1 MADIGNT
8 TNRIHFAS
16 AGDVRRRP
24 SPVETAS
31 FDKSSPFDK
40 SSGDI
45 RGAHA
50 DLIRRLR
57 ALPPYRFDSRLQA
70 TPEQL
75 ELQADTLRC
84 NLLAMQQYVVA
95 LVRDTAYHTTTID
108 TDRLH
113 LDGLFRDIIG
123 DLCGAITIA
132 ADKVREDGV
141 YVGSAA

>member
-1 MADIGNT
+1 MSQAADTVNL
-8 TNRIHFAS
+8 NRLSYSS
-16 AGDVRRRP
+16 AGGPRRRAF
-24 SPVETAS
+24 PVETAS
-31 FDKSSPFDK
+31 FDK

-50 DLIRRLR
+50 DLIRRLQ

-95 LVRDTAYHTTTID
+95 LVRDTAYHTTAID

-123 DLCGAITIA
+123 DLCGAIGIA
-132 ADKVREDGV
+132 ADKVREEGV

>member
-1 MADIGNT
+1 MTQADNT
-8 TNRIHFAS
+8 TNPNRVLFSS
-16 AGDVRRRP
+16 AGGPRRRAF
-24 SPVETAS
+24 PVETAS
-31 FDKSSPFDK
+31 FDK

-50 DLIRRLR
+50 DLIRRLQ
-57 ALPPYRFDSRLQA
+57 ALPPYRFDPRLQA

-75 ELQADTLRC
+75 EMQADTLRC

-108 TDRLH
+108 TDRLY

-123 DLCGAITIA
+123 
-132 ADKVREDGV
+132 
-141 YVGSAA
+141 

>member
-16 AGDVRRRP
+16 AGAVRRRP
-24 SPVETAS
+24 SPVETAT
-31 FDKSSPFDK
+31 
-40 SSGDI
+40 DI

-50 DLIRRLR
+50 DLIRRLQ

-84 NLLAMQQYVVA
+84 NLLAMQQYVIA

-113 LDGLFRDIIG
+113 LEGLFRDIIG
-123 DLCGAITIA
+123 DLCGAIICA

-141 YVGSAA
+141 YQGSAA

>member
-8 TNRIHFAS
+8 TNRIHFTSVGA
-16 AGDVRRRP
+16 VRRRA
-24 SPVETAS
+24 SLAETATCQ
-31 FDKSSPFDK
+31 
-40 SSGDI
+40 DI

-50 DLIRRLR
+50 DLIRRLQ

-70 TPEQL
+70 TPQQL

-141 YVGSAA
+141 YQGSAA

>member
-1 MADIGNT
+1 MADNT
-8 TNRIHFAS
+8 VNLNRLSYSS
-16 AGDVRRRP
+16 AGGPCRRAF
-24 SPVETAS
+24 PVETAM
-31 FDKSSPFDK
+31 DIR
-40 SSGDI
+40 GAVETATDI

-50 DLIRRLR
+50 DLIRRLQ

-70 TPEQL
+70 TPKQL

-95 LVRDTAYHTTTID
+95 LVRDTAYHTTAID

-123 DLCGAITIA
+123 DLCGTITSA
-132 ADKVREDGV
+132 ADKVRE
-141 YVGSAA
+141 

>member
-1 MADIGNT
+1 MSQAADTVNL
-8 TNRIHFAS
+8 NRLSYSS
-16 AGDVRRRP
+16 AGGPRRRAFP
-24 SPVETAS
+24 AETATCQ
-31 FDKSSPFDK
+31 
-40 SSGDI
+40 DI

-50 DLIRRLR
+50 DLIRRLQ

-141 YVGSAA
+141 YQGSAA

>member
-1 MADIGNT
+1 MSQAADTVNL
-8 TNRIHFAS
+8 NRLSYSS
-16 AGDVRRRP
+16 AGGPRRRAF
-24 SPVETAS
+24 PVETAM
-31 FDKSSPFDK
+31 
-40 SSGDI
+40 DI

-50 DLIRRLR
+50 DLIRRLQ
-57 ALPPYRFDSRLQA
+57 ALPPYRFDPRLQA

-95 LVRDTAYHTTTID
+95 LVRDTAYHTTAID

-123 DLCGAITIA
+123 DLCGTITSA

-141 YVGSAA
+141 YQGSAA

>member
-1 MADIGNT
+1 MADKSIDPI
-8 TNRIHFAS
+8 RVQFSS
-16 AGDVRRRP
+16 AGAVRRRP

-31 FDKSSPFDK
+31 FDK

-50 DLIRRLR
+50 DLIRRLQ
-57 ALPPYRFDSRLQA
+57 ALPPYRFDPRLSA

-75 ELQADTLRC
+75 DLQADTLRC

-95 LVRDTAYHTTTID
+95 LVRDTAYHTTAID
-108 TDRLH
+108 TDRLY

-123 DLCGAITIA
+123 DL
-132 ADKVREDGV
+132 
-141 YVGSAA
+141 

>member
-1 MADIGNT
+1 MARPRILPPALT
-8 TNRIHFAS
+8 TEPLCRRDSMAADTVNLNRLSYSS
-16 AGDVRRRP
+16 AGGPRRRAF
-24 SPVETAS
+24 PVETAS
-31 FDKSSPFDK
+31 FDK

-50 DLIRRLR
+50 DLIRRLQ

-84 NLLAMQQYVVA
+84 NLLAVQQYVVA
-95 LVRDTAYHTTTID
+95 LVRDTAYHTITID

-123 DLCGAITIA
+123 DLCGAI
-132 ADKVREDGV
+132 G
-141 YVGSAA
+141 